1 MHPRVLLLL
10 LAVLHPL
17 TALAQNSYGRSN
29 GRVSGQQ
36 GALISGAKVT
46 IKQVG
51 PNATATTQA
60 SLNWLDKYL
69 GPVRR

>member
-10 LAVLHPL
+10 LAVLLPL
-17 TALAQNSYGRSN
+17 TALAQSSYGRSA

-36 GALISGAKVT
+36 DALIPGAKVT

-51 PNATATTQA
+51 PNAPATIPA